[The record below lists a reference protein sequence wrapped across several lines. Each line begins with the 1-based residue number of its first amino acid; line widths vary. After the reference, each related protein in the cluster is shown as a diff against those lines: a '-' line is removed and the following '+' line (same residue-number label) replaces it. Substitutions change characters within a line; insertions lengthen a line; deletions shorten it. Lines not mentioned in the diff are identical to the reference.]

1 MSSINNA
8 SPTINKSF
16 VQSSE
21 MSGISADIERAKA
34 GGAINIHEILAKL
47 GKLTILAGEKKLV
60 NHLEKMKANLDAV
73 TMANQNNADLQ
84 QLRAMRVKDD
94 VKDSATMTTRAQD
107 TGRVAAKIQASGVG
121 LTEAEISNWQSGK
134 VTEADIKSFEAKVK
148 VKLDQ
153 SSNLTQGD
161 NMVAQ
166 QLMTQMGQFT
176 NFVMFATD
184 NMKEIFGRIW
194 R

>member
-16 VQSSE
+16 VQSSD
-21 MSGISADIERAKA
+21 MSGISAEIERAKA
-34 GGAINIHEILAKL
+34 GGAINIHGIMAKL
-47 GKLTILAGEKKLV
+47 GQLTILAGERKLV

-84 QLRAMRVKDD
+84 QLRAMRAKDD
-94 VKDSATMTTRAQD
+94 IKDSATMTTRAQD
-107 TGRVAAKIQASGVG
+107 TGRVAAKVQATGVV

-176 NFVMFATD
+176 NFVMFAVD